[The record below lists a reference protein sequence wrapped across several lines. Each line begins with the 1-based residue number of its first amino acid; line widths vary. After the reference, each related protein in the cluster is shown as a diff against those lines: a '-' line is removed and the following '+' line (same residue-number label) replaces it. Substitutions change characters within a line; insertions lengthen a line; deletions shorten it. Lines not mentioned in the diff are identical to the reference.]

1 MYLAIAKLVIPLNC
15 DSEEECQKEL
25 IQILRDKRLFEHLS
39 KIEVEECK

>member
-25 IQILRDKRLFEHLS
+25 INLLRNKGLFEHLS
-39 KIEVEECK
+39 QMEFEEC